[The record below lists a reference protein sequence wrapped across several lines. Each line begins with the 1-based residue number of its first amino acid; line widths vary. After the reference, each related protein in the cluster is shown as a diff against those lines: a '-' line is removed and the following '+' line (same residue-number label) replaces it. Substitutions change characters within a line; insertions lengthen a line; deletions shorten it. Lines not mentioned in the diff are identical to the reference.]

1 MEDPKPQDAAPHPK
15 KQHQIRLRR
24 LSTSRSYSQSSAS
37 AGCSGV
43 DARNSSSAVI
53 NQRARIGPR
62 PALLGREHDAGMAPV
77 RGEQCHGQWSK
88 VADVLTHDRSAIGLS
103 KVEDILVGST
113 APRCFVNRHDVVTAG
128 S

>member
-53 NQRARIGPR
+53 NQRATTPAWLPSAASNATANGRKSLMFSLTIAR
-62 PALLGREHDAGMAPV
+62 P
-77 RGEQCHGQWSK
+77 
-88 VADVLTHDRSAIGLS
+88 SA
-103 KVEDILVGST
+103 
-113 APRCFVNRHDVVTAG
+113 
-128 S
+128 